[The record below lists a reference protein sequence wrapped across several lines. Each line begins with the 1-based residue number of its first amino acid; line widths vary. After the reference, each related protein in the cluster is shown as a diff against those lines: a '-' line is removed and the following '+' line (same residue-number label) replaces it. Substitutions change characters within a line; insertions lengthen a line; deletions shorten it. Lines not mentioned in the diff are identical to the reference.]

1 MKFQYEDW
9 SDDASTIV
17 GPSQNSINRAAAYMV
32 RNMKKAFKGKN
43 QAVIGV
49 LRSEAMAHVEDGLK
63 PALWKR
69 LLFGKKL
76 EDYPLLV
83 TTVEDLQEAI
93 ETIRK
98 EFRHCK
104 VLTILVSAQVDAL
117 YPFAVG
123 SWIQTLQIFRCG
135 PDTDRNGRLL
145 IAGDSTFN
153 KISLDKWQEEERNG
167 RKLLVGDGVGVRVD
181 SKWRSSAA
189 SSAFNLNKEQQEEL
203 KAHLEAM
210 RKGKMHRN
218 WWKKWK
224 GPVAA
229 ILGLVTT
236 TGKIA
241 VSLKVAAGG
250 AFVNFNCAAF
260 SLQAGVVGLKASAV
274 TTAVGSA
281 FLLGVGVAAAVYFIP
296 WGDLISWIGSL
307 ISRISSWIVRLWE
320 DIQTWWRQRQADH
333 AARSL
338 KRGSR
343 PMRFQ

>member
-1 MKFQYEDW
+1 LLG
-9 SDDASTIV
+9 TLLIV
-17 GPSQNSINRAAAYMV
+17 LP
-32 RNMKKAFKGKN
+32 
-43 QAVIGV
+43 
-49 LRSEAMAHVEDGLK
+49 LE
-63 PALWKR
+63 
-69 LLFGKKL
+69 L

-104 VLTILVSAQVDAL
+104 VLTIFVSAQIDAL

-123 SWIQTLQIFRCG
+123 SRIQILRISRCG
-135 PDTDRNGRLL
+135 PATDRNGILL
-145 IAGDSTFN
+145 ITGDSTFN

-167 RKLLVGDGVGVRVD
+167 RKLWVGDGVGVKVD

-210 RKGKMHRN
+210 REGKMHKN

-236 TGKIA
+236 TSKIA
-241 VSLKVAAGG
+241 MGLKVAAGG
-250 AFVNFNCAAF
+250 AFVYFNCAAF
-260 SLQAGVVGLKASAV
+260 SLQAGVVGLKASTVMTVIGPAV
-274 TTAVGSA
+274 
-281 FLLGVGVAAAVYFIP
+281 LLGVGVAAAVYFIP

-307 ISRISSWIVRLWE
+307 ISRLSSWIMRLWEGFLSWWSQWQE
-320 DIQTWWRQRQADH
+320 DIQTWWRQRQVNH
-333 AARSL
+333 AARSS
-338 KRGSR
+338 KRGTR
-343 PMRFQ
+343 PTRCR